1 MKKIKVKD
9 FLKIYTAIVV
19 VLGIVLIG
27 LLSSCSSCK
36 AGYCDAYGANDVTVE
51 TDRV

>member
-1 MKKIKVKD
+1 MKKMKVKD

-19 VLGIVLIG
+19 VLGVVLIG
-27 LLSSCSSCK
+27 LLSSCK
-36 AGYCDAYGANDVTVE
+36 TGYVQCDAYGTNDVTVE